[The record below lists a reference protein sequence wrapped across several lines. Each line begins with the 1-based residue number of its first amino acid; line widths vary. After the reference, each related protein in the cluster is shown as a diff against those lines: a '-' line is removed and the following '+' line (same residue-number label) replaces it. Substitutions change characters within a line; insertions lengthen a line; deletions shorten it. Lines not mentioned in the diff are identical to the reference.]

1 MISGIYNLIDGSLTQ
16 QMRFET
22 VANNMAN
29 INTNGFKKNI
39 ISFNQALEMN
49 SISKADFTQG
59 PVRYTGNELDVALD
73 SKGFLKIQTG
83 NGIRYTR
90 DGAFTLDEKGTLVT
104 LSGDSVLGQNG
115 PITIDGSKVTIGGDG
130 QVQVDDEPMDR
141 LMVVDF
147 ENPQLLQKEGAS
159 RYFYSGEEKEIS
171 TVEDVGVQQGY
182 LESSNVNSTE
192 EMIKMI
198 ETYRVFESVQKAI
211 QSIDKV
217 TGKMINDYGLVP

>member
-1 MISGIYNLIDGSLTQ
+1 MISGSYNLIDGSLTQ
-16 QMRFET
+16 QLKFET

-29 INTNGFKKNI
+29 MNTNGFKKNI
-39 ISFNQALEMN
+39 ISFNEALEMN
-49 SISKADFTQG
+49 SISKIDFTQG

-73 SKGFLKIQTG
+73 SKGFFKIQTA

-90 DGAFTLDEKGTLVT
+90 DGAFKLDETGTLAT
-104 LSGDSVLGQNG
+104 WNGDSVLGQNG
-115 PITIDGSKVTIGGDG
+115 PITIDGSKVSIGGDG
-130 QVQVDDEPMDR
+130 QVQVDGESVDR

-147 ENPQLLQKEGAS
+147 ESPQLLKKEGGS
-159 RYFYSGEEKEIS
+159 CYSYTGEENEIS
-171 TVEDVGVQQGY
+171 TVENVRVQQNY

-217 TGKMINDYGLVP
+217 TDKMVNDYGLVP